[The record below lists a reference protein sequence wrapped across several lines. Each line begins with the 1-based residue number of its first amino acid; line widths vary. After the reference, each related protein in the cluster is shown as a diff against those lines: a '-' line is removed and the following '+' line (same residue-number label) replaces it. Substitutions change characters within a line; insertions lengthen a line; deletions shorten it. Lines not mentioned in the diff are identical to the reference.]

1 MQPRLI
7 DRVRTRLLAALV
19 VLLAAAIVLAAL
31 GWYGMRSAQR
41 ALTGFQG
48 EVLPNVTQALELAER
63 TAQLAAI
70 APNVIESQS
79 AAMLDANAQALRN
92 LLSEIGRRV
101 DTLGV
106 ETELGPRLRR
116 LLGDVQRD
124 LGQLVELTRQRQE
137 VEAALQRQIATLD
150 RIGDVMPA
158 IAASAGKAQPAIA
171 ALWAELVVGVGAD
184 NAAKLGR
191 LEADVEA
198 LWIAAHR
205 RGGRPPELSPL
216 VERTLRDAAFGPHNV
231 LSLRRQQLELERRTA
246 YLVVLTRSNADQLSS
261 DVGHY
266 VTSLREQA
274 AERRSQVQQAIRSG
288 ETAMLVLALGCI
300 CIAAL
305 ATRYV
310 RRFAGQIESIT
321 QVMSRLVA
329 GDTAHTTA
337 APTPATLRRDELGA
351 LARSFDVFRDAL
363 VAKQALVAD
372 LRTQSALLE
381 AVHHNM
387 TDALAVF
394 DRHGALLLW
403 NQRLVDLFG
412 RHGAVPESGM
422 SPRALMQA
430 LPAGTTWTAP
440 GQTLPEPL
448 PAGGELDLTRFD
460 HIELHLP
467 DGHVYDLRSRAM
479 PDGGTVT
486 LATDLTTRRAI
497 ERQEQHTQRLEM
509 LGQLT
514 GGVAHDFNN
523 YLGTIIGNLGL
534 LEAGGGFSPAG
545 TTQLQRASRAAASA
559 AGLTRRLLAFARRQ
573 PLAAESVPVD
583 AMVEEMRDLV
593 EYSAG
598 PQVQVEL
605 ALQAGNA
612 SVHVDRGHLENAL
625 LNLVL
630 NSAAAM
636 PEGGQLTFTS
646 RCVESSVEIVVADT
660 GTGIAE
666 HLLDK
671 VFEPFFTT
679 KAPGEGSGLGLSI
692 VYGFVR
698 QSGGDISVSSALGQG
713 TRFSLR
719 FPRAEA
725 APAARPEA
733 TQPPVDALLAGLQL
747 LVVDDDEAFRSTLT
761 DMLRA
766 AGARVIE
773 AADGAQALNVV
784 QRMPA
789 CDLVLTDVCLGGA
802 MDGVQLAN
810 ALHRR
815 HPQLRL
821 CLMSGM
827 SFEPV
832 LHRLE
837 AGVPVGLLNKPFDL
851 AALAAQIEALAVPSG

>member
-1 MQPRLI
+1 
-7 DRVRTRLLAALV
+7 
-19 VLLAAAIVLAAL
+19 
-31 GWYGMRSAQR
+31 MR
-41 ALTGFQG
+41 
-48 EVLPNVTQALELAER
+48 
-63 TAQLAAI
+63 
-70 APNVIESQS
+70 
-79 AAMLDANAQALRN
+79 
-92 LLSEIGRRV
+92 
-101 DTLGV
+101 
-106 ETELGPRLRR
+106 
-116 LLGDVQRD
+116 DV
-124 LGQLVELTRQRQE
+124 
-137 VEAALQRQIATLD
+137 
-150 RIGDVMPA
+150 
-158 IAASAGKAQPAIA
+158 
-171 ALWAELVVGVGAD
+171 
-184 NAAKLGR
+184 
-191 LEADVEA
+191 
-198 LWIAAHR
+198 
-205 RGGRPPELSPL
+205 
-216 VERTLRDAAFGPHNV
+216 AFGPQNV

-246 YLVVLTRSNADQLSS
+246 YLVVLTRSNADQLSD
-261 DVGHY
+261 DVGQY

-274 AERRSQVQQAIRSG
+274 AERRAQVQQAIRSG
-288 ETAMLVLALGCI
+288 ETAMLALALGCI
-300 CIAAL
+300 FIAAL

-310 RRFAGQIESIT
+310 RRFVGQIESIT

-329 GDTAHTTA
+329 GDTAHTNT

-394 DRHGALLLW
+394 DRRGALLLW
-403 NQRLVDLFG
+403 NQRLADLFG
-412 RHGAVPESGM
+412 RHGAVPEAGM
-422 SPRALMQA
+422 SPRVLMQS

-440 GQTLPEPL
+440 GQTQPEPL
-448 PAGGELDLTRFD
+448 PADGELDLTRFD

-486 LATDLTTRRAI
+486 LATDLTARRAI

-534 LEAGGGFSPAG
+534 LEAEG
-545 TTQLQRASRAAASA
+545 TLSSAAATQLQRAKRAAGSA

-583 AMVEEMRDLV
+583 AMVEEMRDLI

-598 PQVQVEL
+598 SQTQVEL
-605 ALQAGNA
+605 LLQAGNA
-612 SVHVDRGHLENAL
+612 CVHVDRGHLENAL

-636 PEGGQLTFTS
+636 PEGGQLTIAT
-646 RCVESSVEIVVADT
+646 RRHEAEAVEIAVADT
-660 GTGIAE
+660 GAGIAE
-666 HLLDK
+666 NLLDK

-698 QSGGDISVSSALGQG
+698 QSGGDISVASTLGQG
-713 TRFSLR
+713 TCFSLR
-719 FPRAEA
+719 FPLAQAEPPASTGTAQPEPGA
-725 APAARPEA
+725 A
-733 TQPPVDALLAGLQL
+733 LAGLKM

-766 AGARVIE
+766 AGVAVAE
-773 AADGAQALNVV
+773 AADGAEALQAAG
-784 QRMPA
+784 RSPPW
-789 CDLVLTDVCLGGA
+789 DLVLTDVCLGGA

-810 ALHRR
+810 TLHAR
-815 HPQLRL
+815 HPRLRL

-832 LHRLE
+832 LHRLH
-837 AGVPVGLLNKPFDL
+837 AGVAVGLLNKPFDL
-851 AALAAQIEALAVPSG
+851 AALAAQLEAQAAPAGA

>member
-1 MQPRLI
+1 MTPRLI

-31 GWYGMRSAQR
+31 GWYGMRSAQL

-63 TAQLAAI
+63 TAKLAAI
-70 APNVIESQS
+70 APNVVESQS
-79 AAMLDANAQALRN
+79 AAMLDSNAQALRT
-92 LLSEIGRRV
+92 LLQEIGRRV
-101 DTLGV
+101 DTLGS

-124 LGQLVELTRQRQE
+124 LDQLVKLTRARQDA
-137 VEAALQRQIATLD
+137 EAAMQQQIAALD

-158 IAASAGKAQPAIA
+158 IAAAAGKGQPALA
-171 ALWAELVVGVGAD
+171 ALWTELVVGVGAD

-205 RGGRPPELSPL
+205 RGGPPALSPSI
-216 VERTLRDAAFGPHNV
+216 EQALRDVAFGPHNV

-246 YLVVLTRSNADQLSS
+246 YLVVLTRSNADQLSD
-261 DVGHY
+261 DVGQY

-288 ETAMLVLALGCI
+288 ETAMLLLALGCI
-300 CIAAL
+300 LIAAL

-310 RRFAGQIESIT
+310 RRFVGQIESIT

-329 GDTAHTTA
+329 GDTASTMT

-363 VAKQALVAD
+363 LAKQALVAD

-394 DRHGALLLW
+394 DPQGALLLW
-403 NQRLVDLFG
+403 NQRLADLFG
-412 RHGAVPESGM
+412 RHGAVPETGM
-422 SPRALMQA
+422 SPRALMQS

-440 GQTLPEPL
+440 GQTQPEPL

-486 LATDLTTRRAI
+486 LATDLTARRAI
-497 ERQEQHTQRLEM
+497 ERQEQHTQRLEV

-534 LEAGGGFSPAG
+534 LEAEGTLPPAAA
-545 TTQLQRASRAAASA
+545 TQLQRARRAAGSA
-559 AGLTRRLLAFARRQ
+559 AALTRRLLAFARRQ

-583 AMVEEMRDLV
+583 AMVEEMRDLI

-598 PQVQVEL
+598 PQVQVAL
-605 ALQAGNA
+605 RLQAGGA
-612 SVHVDRGHLENAL
+612 CVHVDRGHLENAL

-636 PEGGQLTFTS
+636 PEGGELAITT
-646 RCVESSVEIVVADT
+646 RRVEAAVEIEVADT

-698 QSGGDISVSSALGQG
+698 QSGGDISVSSTLGRG
-713 TRFSLR
+713 TRLRLR
-719 FPRAEA
+719 FPMAAAGALPAPGA
-725 APAARPEA
+725 APAAA
-733 TQPPVDALLAGLQL
+733 SGAMAGLQM

-766 AGARVIE
+766 AGVGVTE
-773 AADGAQALNVV
+773 AAGGAAALQAVE
-784 QRMPA
+784 QMPA

-810 ALHRR
+810 ALHQR
-815 HPQLRL
+815 HPRLQL

-832 LHRLE
+832 LHRLA
-837 AGVPVGLLNKPFDL
+837 AGVTVGLLNKPFDL
-851 AALAAQIEALAVPSG
+851 AALATQIEALAVPAG

>member
-1 MQPRLI
+1 MTPRLI

-31 GWYGMRSAQR
+31 GWYGMRSAQL

-63 TAQLAAI
+63 TAKLAAM
-70 APNVIESQS
+70 APNVVESQS
-79 AAMLDANAQALRN
+79 ATMLDSNAQALRT
-92 LLSEIGRRV
+92 LLEEIGRRV
-101 DTLGV
+101 DTLGS

-116 LLGDVQRD
+116 LLGDVRRD
-124 LGQLVELTRQRQE
+124 LDQLVKLTRQRQDA
-137 VEAALQRQIATLD
+137 EAAMQQQVATLD

-158 IAASAGKAQPAIA
+158 IAAAAGKGQPALA
-171 ALWAELVVGVGAD
+171 ALWTELVVGVGAD

-198 LWIAAHR
+198 LWVAAHR
-205 RGGRPPELSPL
+205 RGGPPALPPSIEQA
-216 VERTLRDAAFGPHNV
+216 LRDVAFGRQNV

-246 YLVVLTRSNADQLSS
+246 YLVVLTRSNADQLSD
-261 DVGHY
+261 DVGQY

-288 ETAMLVLALGCI
+288 EAAMLLLALGCI
-300 CIAAL
+300 LIAAL

-310 RRFAGQIESIT
+310 RRFVGQIESIT

-329 GDTAHTTA
+329 GDTAFATT
-337 APTPATLRRDELGA
+337 APTPAALRRDELGA

-363 VAKQALVAD
+363 LAKQALVAD
-372 LRTQSALLE
+372 LRTQGALLE

-394 DRHGALLLW
+394 DPRGALLLW
-403 NQRLVDLFG
+403 NQRLADLFG
-412 RHGAVPESGM
+412 RHGAVPEAGM
-422 SPRALMQA
+422 SPRALMQS
-430 LPAGTTWTAP
+430 LPAATTWTAP
-440 GQTLPEPL
+440 GQTQPEPL

-486 LATDLTTRRAI
+486 LATDLTARRAI
-497 ERQEQHTQRLEM
+497 ERQEQHTQRLEV

-534 LEAGGGFSPAG
+534 LEAEGSLSPAAA
-545 TTQLQRASRAAASA
+545 TQLQRARRAAGSA

-583 AMVEEMRDLV
+583 AMVEEMRDLI

-598 PQVQVEL
+598 PQTQVAL
-605 ALQAGNA
+605 RLQAGGA
-612 SVHVDRGHLENAL
+612 CVHVDRGHLENAL

-636 PEGGQLTFTS
+636 PDGGELTIRT
-646 RCVESSVEIVVADT
+646 RCSEAAVEIEVADT
-660 GTGIAE
+660 GAGIAE

-698 QSGGDISVSSALGQG
+698 QSGGDISVSSTLGEG
-713 TRFSLR
+713 TRFCLR
-719 FPRAEA
+719 FALADRA
-725 APAARPEA
+725 PLIQPGSSRP
-733 TQPPVDALLAGLQL
+733 PPGDTIAGRRM
-747 LVVDDDEAFRSTLT
+747 LVVDDDEAVRSTLT
-761 DMLRA
+761 DMLRS
-766 AGARVIE
+766 AGAEVTE
-773 AADGAQALNVV
+773 AADGPQAL
-784 QRMPA
+784 QAARRLPA
-789 CDLVLTDVCLGGA
+789 CELVLTDVCLGGS

-810 ALHRR
+810 ALHQL

-832 LHRLE
+832 LHRLGPGM
-837 AGVPVGLLNKPFDL
+837 AVGLLNKPFDL
-851 AALAAQIEALAVPSG
+851 AALAAQIEALSLPAG

>member
-1 MQPRLI
+1 MTPRLI

-31 GWYGMRSAQR
+31 GWYGMRSAQL

-63 TAQLAAI
+63 TAKLAAM
-70 APNVIESQS
+70 APNVVESQS
-79 AAMLDANAQALRN
+79 ATMLDSNAQALRT
-92 LLSEIGRRV
+92 LLEEIGRRV
-101 DTLGV
+101 DTLGS

-116 LLGDVQRD
+116 LLGDVRRD
-124 LGQLVELTRQRQE
+124 LDQLVKLTRQRQDA
-137 VEAALQRQIATLD
+137 EAAMQQQVATLD
-150 RIGDVMPA
+150 HIGDVMPA
-158 IAASAGKAQPAIA
+158 IAAAAGKGQPALA
-171 ALWAELVVGVGAD
+171 ALWTELVVGVGAD

-198 LWIAAHR
+198 LWTAAHR
-205 RGGRPPELSPL
+205 RGGPPALPPSIEQA
-216 VERTLRDAAFGPHNV
+216 LRDVAFGRQNV

-246 YLVVLTRSNADQLSS
+246 YLVVLTRSNADQLSD
-261 DVGHY
+261 DVGQY

-288 ETAMLVLALGCI
+288 ETAMLLLALGCI
-300 CIAAL
+300 LIAAL

-310 RRFAGQIESIT
+310 RRFVGQIESIT

-329 GDTAHTTA
+329 GDTAFATT
-337 APTPATLRRDELGA
+337 APTPAALRRDELGA

-363 VAKQALVAD
+363 LAKQALVAD

-394 DRHGALLLW
+394 DPQGALLLW
-403 NQRLVDLFG
+403 NQRLADLFG
-412 RHGAVPESGM
+412 RHGAVPETGM
-422 SPRALMQA
+422 SPRALMQS
-430 LPAGTTWTAP
+430 LPAGSTWTAP
-440 GQTLPEPL
+440 GQTQPEPL
-448 PAGGELDLTRFD
+448 PAGGEPDLTRFD

-486 LATDLTTRRAI
+486 LATDLTARRAI
-497 ERQEQHTQRLEM
+497 ERQEQHTQRLEV

-534 LEAGGGFSPAG
+534 LEAEGTLSPAAA
-545 TTQLQRASRAAASA
+545 TQLQRARRAAGSA
-559 AGLTRRLLAFARRQ
+559 AALTRRLLAFARRQ

-583 AMVEEMRDLV
+583 AMVEEMRDLI

-598 PQVQVEL
+598 PQARVAL
-605 ALQAGNA
+605 LLQAGTA
-612 SVHVDRGHLENAL
+612 CVHVDRGHLENAL

-636 PEGGQLTFTS
+636 PEGGELAITT
-646 RCVESSVEIVVADT
+646 RRAEAAVEIEVADT

-698 QSGGDISVSSALGQG
+698 QSGGDISVSSTLGRG
-713 TRFSLR
+713 TRFCLR
-719 FPRAEA
+719 FPVAATAALPAQGA
-725 APAARPEA
+725 APAAPCGA
-733 TQPPVDALLAGLQL
+733 MAGLQM

-766 AGARVIE
+766 AGVGVTE
-773 AADGAQALNVV
+773 AAGGAAALQAVE
-784 QRMPA
+784 QMPA

-810 ALHRR
+810 ALHQR
-815 HPQLRL
+815 HPQLPL

-832 LHRLE
+832 LHRLS
-837 AGVPVGLLNKPFDL
+837 AGVTVGLLNKPFDL
-851 AALAAQIEALAVPSG
+851 AALAVQIEALAVPAG